1 MFTKTKKYK
10 QAVASRHCY
19 HEMRNEMKKKWIE
32 NLRKTTI
39 LVRKKQKK
47 TCTDNKSIKKT
58 LHLTPYFTSPPPDVA
73 LPSFFIAK
81 KPHLLSSD
89 PLRPPFCPLLL
100 LTDPHNIQFNI
111 KKALLQSPFYCK
123 FWIDSRFRVSP
134 VKFRLKIGSMSDKK
148 HRGPTGLFCWKTNSV
163 CVGKKIEEWKV
174 FLSNWIVCLS
184 ELRRKQK
191 NYLRIETKVKCRSL
205 WKKKSYYY

>member
-1 MFTKTKKYK
+1 LNVYYNKEIQTSCRKPPLLSWDEKW
-10 QAVASRHCY
+10 
-19 HEMRNEMKKKWIE
+19 NEKKWIE

-58 LHLTPYFTSPPPDVA
+58 LHLTPYFTSPPPNVA

-81 KPHLLSSD
+81 KPHLLFSD
-89 PLRPPFCPLLL
+89 PLRPPFWPLLL

-123 FWIDSRFRVSP
+123 FWIDSRFRASP
-134 VKFRLKIGSMSDKK
+134 VKFRLKIGSTSDKK

-163 CVGKKIEEWKV
+163 CVGKKW
-174 FLSNWIVCLS
+174 
-184 ELRRKQK
+184 R
-191 NYLRIETKVKCRSL
+191 VKSFSVKL
-205 WKKKSYYY
+205 DSVLVGIKKKTKKNIYV

>member
-1 MFTKTKKYK
+1 MLSWDEKW
-10 QAVASRHCY
+10 
-19 HEMRNEMKKKWIE
+19 NEKKWIE

-111 KKALLQSPFYCK
+111 KKHSSNPSFYCK

-148 HRGPTGLFCWKTNSV
+148 HRGPTGLFCRKTNSV

-191 NYLRIETKVKCRSL
+191 KLSTYRNKSQVSIAM
-205 WKKKSYYY
+205 KKKIILLLNYSTNFLVYLQG